1 MDANSAAV
9 LAAQVFAATTTSQQP
24 SNNSLAQPLAAVS
37 AVTSKDALISLVVR
51 DPALFL
57 ERYGKYLTA
66 EDFAL
71 FDTVAGDYETAHWI
85 AHYTKS
91 HPPTPTQRRNRR
103 LKYLSTSA
111 GIAAFEISALEAR
124 APHALLSAHRR
135 KTAST
140 HSQQQHQQQPLAA
153 FPESM
158 SLVDR
163 IYHDYDRQTAQD
175 AAAEEEFE
183 TDSESDHDDDDDDD
197 DDDDKRPDVDVV
209 AGDNVNDEEGP
220 TTTNRGEVIML
231 LSPDASFRDA
241 MVRRFLDGEDQG
253 VDYAVI
259 DADADLE
266 VLSDVGLRD
275 AEEVYFNESGDD
287 DDDGNGGRGQPR
299 RRDYAR
305 FHECREVDGGGVEDE
320 ADLDY

>member
-9 LAAQVFAATTTSQQP
+9 LAAHVFAATTSQQP
-24 SNNSLAQPLAAVS
+24 SNSLAQPLAAVS
-37 AVTSKDALISLVVR
+37 AVTSKDALTSLVVR

-71 FDTVAGDYETAHWI
+71 FGPVAGDYETAHWI

-103 LKYLSTSA
+103 LKYLSTPA

-135 KTAST
+135 QTAST
-140 HSQQQHQQQPLAA
+140 HSEQQPLAA

-163 IYHDYDRQTAQD
+163 IYHDYDRQAAQD

-183 TDSESDHDDDDDDD
+183 TDSESESDHDDDDDDD
-197 DDDDKRPDVDVV
+197 DQRRNVVVV
-209 AGDNVNDEEGP
+209 AGDDNNGQE
-220 TTTNRGEVIML
+220 TTTRGEVVM

-275 AEEVYFNESGDD
+275 AEEVYFNDSG
-287 DDDGNGGRGQPR
+287 DDDGNGGGGQPR

-305 FHECREVDGGGVEDE
+305 FHESREVDVGGVDDE

>member
-1 MDANSAAV
+1 M
-9 LAAQVFAATTTSQQP
+9 
-24 SNNSLAQPLAAVS
+24 
-37 AVTSKDALISLVVR
+37 
-51 DPALFL
+51 
-57 ERYGKYLTA
+57 G
-66 EDFAL
+66 
-71 FDTVAGDYETAHWI
+71 
-85 AHYTKS
+85 
-91 HPPTPTQRRNRR
+91 
-103 LKYLSTSA
+103 LKYLSTPA
-111 GIAAFEISALEAR
+111 GLAAFEISALEAR

-140 HSQQQHQQQPLAA
+140 HSQQQQPLAA

-183 TDSESDHDDDDDDD
+183 TDGESDHDDDDDDQ
-197 DDDDKRPDVDVV
+197 RPDVVVV
-209 AGDNVNDEEGP
+209 ADEEG
-220 TTTNRGEVIML
+220 TSATRGEVVML

-241 MVRRFLDGEDQG
+241 MVRRFLDGEDHG
-253 VDYAVI
+253 VDYAEI

-275 AEEVYFNESGDD
+275 AEEGYFNESGDD
-287 DDDGNGGRGQPR
+287 DGNDGGGQPR

-305 FHECREVDGGGVEDE
+305 FHESREVDVGNVEGE